1 MLRRYFVRS
10 LVLAGLLASPF
21 AHAQAAWPDRPIRLI
36 VPSAAGGSPDILC
49 RYLASELGKRLG
61 QPVVVEN
68 RPGAAGNIGIQAVAR
83 SEPDG
88 YTLGY
93 GNIATLAINRALFAD
108 LPYNVERDL
117 IPVVAAT
124 TTSNLLVVNRDL
136 PVKNVAELIAYA
148 KAHPGK
154 LTMASAGNG
163 TTSHLG
169 GELFKTTEKIDV
181 LHVPYRGSPQAIQ
194 DVIGGSVQMMFDN
207 LPSIL
212 PSVNAGSVRAL
223 AVTSSTRSPLSPT
236 VPTMQEA
243 GVAGYEMQAWGGFVL
258 PTGTPEP
265 VVQRLN
271 QEFNAMLADDAVK
284 KKLGEL
290 AFDTIGGSQQ
300 DFRALI
306 DRETRKW
313 ASVVKES
320 GARID

>member
-1 MLRRYFVRS
+1 MLRRNFVRT
-10 LVLAGLLASPF
+10 LILAGLLASPF
-21 AHAQAAWPDRPIRLI
+21 THAQAAWPDRPVRLI

-49 RYLASELGKRLG
+49 RYLASELAKRLG

-88 YTLGY
+88 YTVGY

-117 IPVVAAT
+117 IPAVAAT

-194 DVIGGSVQMMFDN
+194 DVIGGSVQLMFDN

-223 AVTSSTRSPLSPT
+223 AVTATTRSPLAPA

-258 PTGTPEP
+258 PAGTPQP

-271 QEFNAMLADDAVK
+271 QEFNTLLADDAVK

-290 AFDTIGGSQQ
+290 AFETIGGSQE

-313 ASVVKES
+313 AVVVKES

>member
-1 MLRRYFVRS
+1 MLRRNFVRT

-21 AHAQAAWPDRPIRLI
+21 THAQAAWPDRPVRLI

-49 RYLASELGKRLG
+49 RYLASELAKRLG

-88 YTLGY
+88 YTVGY

-194 DVIGGSVQMMFDN
+194 DVIGGSVQLMFDN

-223 AVTSSTRSPLSPT
+223 AVTATTRSPLAPA

-258 PTGTPEP
+258 PAGTPQP

-271 QEFNAMLADDAVK
+271 QEFNTLLADDAVK

-290 AFDTIGGSQQ
+290 AFETIGGSQE

-313 ASVVKES
+313 AVVVKES

>member
-1 MLRRYFVRS
+1 MLRRNFVRI

-21 AHAQAAWPDRPIRLI
+21 THAQAAWPDRPVRLI

-49 RYLASELGKRLG
+49 RYLASELAKRLG

-88 YTLGY
+88 YTVGY

-169 GELFKTTEKIDV
+169 GELFKTSEKIDV

-194 DVIGGSVQMMFDN
+194 DVIGGSVQLMFDN

-223 AVTSSTRSPLSPT
+223 AVTATTRSPLSPA

-258 PTGTPEP
+258 PAGTPQP

-271 QEFNAMLADDAVK
+271 QEFNTMLADDAVK

-290 AFDTIGGSQQ
+290 AFETIGGSQE

-313 ASVVKES
+313 AVVVKES

>member
-1 MLRRYFVRS
+1 MLRRNFVRT
-10 LVLAGLLASPF
+10 LILAGLLASPF
-21 AHAQAAWPDRPIRLI
+21 THAQAAWPDRPVRLI

-49 RYLASELGKRLG
+49 RYLASELAKRLG

-88 YTLGY
+88 YTVGY

-194 DVIGGSVQMMFDN
+194 DVIGGSVQLMFDN

-223 AVTSSTRSPLSPT
+223 AVTATTRSPLAPA

-258 PTGTPEP
+258 PAGTPQP

-271 QEFNAMLADDAVK
+271 QEFNTLLADDAVK

-290 AFDTIGGSQQ
+290 AFETIGGSQE

-313 ASVVKES
+313 AVVVKES

>member
-1 MLRRYFVRS
+1 M
-10 LVLAGLLASPF
+10 LASPF
-21 AHAQAAWPDRPIRLI
+21 AHAHAAWPDRPVRLI

-49 RYLASELGKRLG
+49 RYLASELAKRLG

-148 KAHPGK
+148 KANPGK

-194 DVIGGSVQMMFDN
+194 DVIGGSVQLMFDN

-223 AVTSSTRSPLSPT
+223 AVTATTRSPLSPT

-258 PTGTPEP
+258 PAGTPEP

-290 AFDTIGGSQQ
+290 AFETIGGSQQ

-313 ASVVKES
+313 AVVVKES

>member
-1 MLRRYFVRS
+1 MLRRNFVRT

-21 AHAQAAWPDRPIRLI
+21 THAQAAWPDRPVRLI

-49 RYLASELGKRLG
+49 RYLASELAKRLG

-88 YTLGY
+88 YTVGY

-169 GELFKTTEKIDV
+169 GELFKTSEKIDV

-194 DVIGGSVQMMFDN
+194 DVIGGSVQLMFDN

-223 AVTSSTRSPLSPT
+223 AVTATTRSPLSPA

-258 PTGTPEP
+258 PAGTPQP

-271 QEFNAMLADDAVK
+271 QEFNTLLADDAVK

-290 AFDTIGGSQQ
+290 AFETIGGSQE

-313 ASVVKES
+313 AVVVKES

>member
-1 MLRRYFVRS
+1 MLRRNFVRT
-10 LVLAGLLASPF
+10 LVLVGLLASPF
-21 AHAQAAWPDRPIRLI
+21 AHAHAAWPDRPVRLI

-49 RYLASELGKRLG
+49 RYLASELAKRLG

-148 KAHPGK
+148 KANPGK

-194 DVIGGSVQMMFDN
+194 DVIGGSVQLMFDN

-223 AVTSSTRSPLSPT
+223 AVTATTRSPLSPT

-258 PTGTPEP
+258 PAGTPEP

-290 AFDTIGGSQQ
+290 AFETIGGSQQ

-313 ASVVKES
+313 AVVVKES

>member
-1 MLRRYFVRS
+1 MLRRNFVRT

-313 ASVVKES
+313 AGVVKES

>member
-1 MLRRYFVRS
+1 MLRRNFVRT

-21 AHAQAAWPDRPIRLI
+21 THAQAAWPDRPVRLI

-49 RYLASELGKRLG
+49 RYLASELAKRLG

-88 YTLGY
+88 YTVGY

-169 GELFKTTEKIDV
+169 GELFKTSEKIDV

-194 DVIGGSVQMMFDN
+194 DVIGGSVQLMFDN

-223 AVTSSTRSPLSPT
+223 AVTATTRSPLSPE

-258 PTGTPEP
+258 PAGTPQP

-271 QEFNAMLADDAVK
+271 QEFNTLLADDAVK

-290 AFDTIGGSQQ
+290 AFETIGGSQE

-313 ASVVKES
+313 AVVVKES

>member
-1 MLRRYFVRS
+1 M
-10 LVLAGLLASPF
+10 LASPF

-313 ASVVKES
+313 AGVVKES

>member
-21 AHAQAAWPDRPIRLI
+21 AHAHAAWPDRPVRLI

>member
-1 MLRRYFVRS
+1 MLRRNFVRT

-313 ASVVKES
+313 AGVVKVS

>member
-1 MLRRYFVRS
+1 MLRRNFVRT

-21 AHAQAAWPDRPIRLI
+21 THAQAAWPDRPVRLI

-49 RYLASELGKRLG
+49 RYLASELAKRLG

-88 YTLGY
+88 YTVGY

-169 GELFKTTEKIDV
+169 GELFKTSEKIDV

-194 DVIGGSVQMMFDN
+194 DVIGGSVQLMFDN

-223 AVTSSTRSPLSPT
+223 AVTATTRSPLSPA

-258 PTGTPEP
+258 PAGTPQP

-271 QEFNAMLADDAVK
+271 QEFNTMLADDAVK

-290 AFDTIGGSQQ
+290 AFETIGGSQE

-313 ASVVKES
+313 AVVVKES

>member
-1 MLRRYFVRS
+1 MLRRNFVRT
-10 LVLAGLLASPF
+10 LVLVGLLASPF
-21 AHAQAAWPDRPIRLI
+21 THAQAAWPDRPVRLI

-49 RYLASELGKRLG
+49 RYLASELAKRLG

-88 YTLGY
+88 YTVGY

-169 GELFKTTEKIDV
+169 GELFKTSEKIDV

-194 DVIGGSVQMMFDN
+194 DVIGGSVQLMFDN

-223 AVTSSTRSPLSPT
+223 AVTATTRSPLSPA

-258 PTGTPEP
+258 PAGTPQP

-271 QEFNAMLADDAVK
+271 QEFNTMLADDAVK

-290 AFDTIGGSQQ
+290 AFETIGGSQE

-313 ASVVKES
+313 AVVVKES

>member
-1 MLRRYFVRS
+1 MLRRNFVRT
-10 LVLAGLLASPF
+10 LVLVGLLASPF
-21 AHAQAAWPDRPIRLI
+21 THAHAAWPDRPVRLI

-49 RYLASELGKRLG
+49 RYLASELAKRLG

-148 KAHPGK
+148 KANPGK

-194 DVIGGSVQMMFDN
+194 DVIGGSVQLMFDN

-223 AVTSSTRSPLSPT
+223 AVTATTRSPLSPT

-258 PTGTPEP
+258 PAGTPEP

-290 AFDTIGGSQQ
+290 AFETIGGSQQ

-313 ASVVKES
+313 AVVVKES